1 MEQATFNR
9 MVTEFNELNEKTNK
23 LRDFLLT
30 KLDEVSMDNLNRDLL
45 ISQLKAME
53 AYQGILSIRI
63 GLNNKESWSDKPT
76 SEDSNTTNK
85 PNNETTS
92 EDLSNSKDTKTI
104 ENADEISE

>member
-9 MVTEFNELNEKTNK
+9 MVAEFEELNEKTNK

-30 KLDEVSMDNLNRDLL
+30 KADKMPMDNLNRDLL

-63 GLNNKESWSDKPT
+63 GLNNQEGWLDKSTPEISNKSD
-76 SEDSNTTNK
+76 
-85 PNNETTS
+85 NETTS
-92 EDLSNSKDTKTI
+92 EDFSNTEDTKIT
-104 ENADEISE
+104 ENTNEVSE

>member
-9 MVTEFNELNEKTNK
+9 MVTEFEELNEKTNK

-30 KLDEVSMDNLNRDLL
+30 KADKVSMDNLNRDLL

-63 GLNNKESWSDKPT
+63 GLNNQEGWLDKST
-76 SEDSNTTNK
+76 SEISNKSANETAAQDFSNT
-85 PNNETTS
+85 E
-92 EDLSNSKDTKTI
+92 DTKIT
-104 ENADEISE
+104 ENANEVSE

>member
-9 MVTEFNELNEKTNK
+9 MVTEFEELNEKTNK

-30 KLDEVSMDNLNRDLL
+30 KADKVSMDNLNRDLL

-63 GLNNKESWSDKPT
+63 GLNNQEGWLDKSTPEISNNKSD
-76 SEDSNTTNK
+76 
-85 PNNETTS
+85 NETTS
-92 EDLSNSKDTKTI
+92 EDFSNTEDTKIT
-104 ENADEISE
+104 ENTNEVSE

>member
-9 MVTEFNELNEKTNK
+9 MVTEFEELNKKTNK

-30 KLDEVSMDNLNRDLL
+30 KADKVSMDNLNRDLL

-63 GLNNKESWSDKPT
+63 GLNNQEGWLDKST
-76 SEDSNTTNK
+76 SEISNK
-85 PNNETTS
+85 SDNETTT
-92 EDLSNSKDTKTI
+92 EDFSNTEDTKIT
-104 ENADEISE
+104 ENANEVSE

>member
-9 MVTEFNELNEKTNK
+9 MVTEFEELNEKTNK

-30 KLDEVSMDNLNRDLL
+30 KADKVSMDNLNRDLL

-63 GLNNKESWSDKPT
+63 GLNNQEGWLDKSTPEISNKSD
-76 SEDSNTTNK
+76 
-85 PNNETTS
+85 NETTS
-92 EDLSNSKDTKTI
+92 EDFSNTEDTKIT
-104 ENADEISE
+104 ENTNEVSE

>member
-9 MVTEFNELNEKTNK
+9 MVTEFEELNKKTNK

-30 KLDEVSMDNLNRDLL
+30 KADKVPMDNLNRDLL

-63 GLNNKESWSDKPT
+63 GLNNQEGWLDKSVPEISNKSD
-76 SEDSNTTNK
+76 
-85 PNNETTS
+85 NETTS
-92 EDLSNSKDTKTI
+92 EDCSNTEDTKIT
-104 ENADEISE
+104 ENTNEVSE